1 MAEENQEIDRVD
13 RAILGALQNDGRLSW
28 RELAEQIHLSPTS
41 TADRVRRLEQ
51 RGVIK
56 GYRAVI
62 DPVGL
67 GRDLRAVIDVSLPP
81 TLVPEEFEAILAERP
96 EVTFA
101 AFVTGTSDY
110 TIVADCEG
118 ADGLNDLI
126 RWLKAR
132 GGVAR
137 TESRVVLR
145 NVVG

>member
-1 MAEENQEIDRVD
+1 MAEENEDIDRID
-13 RAILGALQNDGRLSW
+13 RAILDVLSRDGRLSW

-41 TADRVRRLEQ
+41 TADRVRRLEA
-51 RGVIK
+51 RGVIQ

-81 TLVPEEFEAILAERP
+81 AMVPEEFEARLAERP

-110 TIVADCEG
+110 TLVADCEG
-118 ADGLNDLI
+118 ADGLNELI

-132 GGVAR
+132 AGAAR

-145 NVVG
+145 SVVG